1 MIITRFAPSPTGNF
15 NMGSLRTAIYNYLYS
30 KKNKGKFL
38 LRIEDTDKERS
49 NKIYEDEI
57 LKIFDIFNL
66 QYENLIYQ
74 SKNLSI
80 HQEYLEK
87 LISNDFAYQSDDGP
101 YKFRV
106 KRDNEFF
113 KYNDLILGEVKIPS
127 NTIEDF
133 SIARSDKTPT
143 FILSNLI
150 DDDFENVTNVIRG
163 NDHTINTVKQKM
175 LSNALNFKE
184 IHYAHIPLIHD
195 IQGKKLSKRDNITN
209 VEDYLN
215 DGYLAASIFNFIIKL
230 GNNFN
235 DIEYLNIDEA
245 VKNFNLSK
253 TVLSPAKFDIEKL
266 NFINQYYLK
275 ELSFSDFNKYLNKN
289 VKNQVSSFKLEPIYK
304 DILERCHK
312 YTEINLEVVKLYDFF
327 KKNSVLEIDK
337 NEKDLIKKIHTIINN
352 LHDNDNT
359 VSILEKNG
367 LPLKKIGKIIR
378 KITVNFESKI
388 PIEKIFIFFGIEN
401 IKERLLLYI
410 ND

>member
-15 NMGSLRTAIYNYLYS
+15 HMGSLRTAIYNYLYA

-66 QYENLIYQ
+66 QYDNLIYQ
-74 SKNLSI
+74 SKNLSV
-80 HQEYLEK
+80 HQEFLQK
-87 LISNDFAYQSDDGP
+87 LISTDLAYQSEDGP

-106 KRDNEFF
+106 KRDNDFF
-113 KYNDLILGEVKIPS
+113 KYDDLILGEVKIPS

-195 IQGKKLSKRDNITN
+195 IQGKKLSKRDNMTN

-235 DIEYLNIDEA
+235 DIEYLNFDEA

-266 NFINQYYLK
+266 NFTNQYYLK
-275 ELSFSDFNKYLNKN
+275 ELSFSDFNKYLEKD

-304 DILERCHK
+304 DILERCYK
-312 YTEINLEVVKLYDFF
+312 YTEINIEVVKLYDFF

-359 VSILEKNG
+359 LSILEKNG
-367 LPLKKIGKIIR
+367 LPLKKIGKIMR
-378 KITVNFESKI
+378 KITVNFETKI

>member
-15 NMGSLRTAIYNYLYS
+15 HMGSLRTAIYNFLFA

-49 NKIYEDEI
+49 KQIYEDEI

-66 QYENLIYQ
+66 QYDKLLYQ
-74 SKNLSI
+74 SKNLSV

-87 LISNDFAYQSDDGP
+87 LISTDLAYQSDDGP

-106 KRDNEFF
+106 KKDNDFF
-113 KYNDLILGEVKIPS
+113 KYDDLILGEVKIPS

-195 IQGKKLSKRDNITN
+195 IEGKKLSKRDNITN

-215 DGYLAASIFNFIIKL
+215 DGYLASSIFNFIIKL

-275 ELSFSDFNKYLNKN
+275 ELSFSDFNKYLEKD
-289 VKNQVSSFKLEPIYK
+289 VKNQVSSFKLESIYK
-304 DILERCHK
+304 VILERCHK

>member
-15 NMGSLRTAIYNYLYS
+15 HMGSLRTAIYNYLYA

-49 NKIYEDEI
+49 IKIYEDEI

-66 QYENLIYQ
+66 QYDNLIYQ
-74 SKNLSI
+74 SKNLSV

-87 LISNDFAYQSDDGP
+87 LISTDLAYQSDDGP

-106 KRDNEFF
+106 KRDSDFF
-113 KYNDLILGEVKIPS
+113 KYDDLILGEVKIPS

-195 IQGKKLSKRDNITN
+195 IEGKKLSKRDNITN

-275 ELSFSDFNKYLNKN
+275 ELSFSDFNKYLEKD
-289 VKNQVSSFKLEPIYK
+289 VKNQVSSFKLELIYK

>member
-15 NMGSLRTAIYNYLYS
+15 HMGSLRTAIYNFLYA

-49 NKIYEDEI
+49 NQIYEDEI

-66 QYENLIYQ
+66 QYDNLIYQ

-80 HQEYLEK
+80 HQEFLEK
-87 LISNDFAYQSDDGP
+87 LISTDLAYQSDDGP

-106 KRDNEFF
+106 KKDNDFF
-113 KYNDLILGEVKIPS
+113 KYDDLILGEVKIPS

-195 IQGKKLSKRDNITN
+195 IEGKKLSKRDNITN

-275 ELSFSDFNKYLNKN
+275 ELSFSDFNKYLEKD
-289 VKNQVSSFKLEPIYK
+289 VKDQVSSFKLELIYK

-378 KITVNFESKI
+378 KITVNFETKI